1 MSTASRWARPGFAAV
16 AWLFAACNIVQ
27 IYLAGLGV
35 FDSPDAF
42 LTHRDFGYL
51 FGVLTLVMLVLAL
64 VGRLPRAMIGAS
76 AALLVLF
83 ALQSVFVL
91 VRADAPGLAALHALN
106 GFLIA
111 GIAVVV
117 AWHARRYFRT
127 ERPAAVVLAA
137 EQAEVSPAH
146 SE

>member
-1 MSTASRWARPGFAAV
+1 MSTSKRWARPGFAAV

-35 FDSPDAF
+35 FESPDAF

-64 VGRLPRAMIGAS
+64 VGRLPRAMIGATV
-76 AALLVLF
+76 ALLVLF
-83 ALQSVFVL
+83 ALQSVFVI
-91 VRADAPGLAALHALN
+91 VRSGAPALAALHPVN

-111 GIAVVV
+111 GISIVV

-127 ERPAAVVLAA
+127 EPSSTVVTPPL
-137 EQAEVSPAH
+137 QAELNPPP